1 MELKAHPDPSP
12 SPSPAPSPGFSPSPN
27 PNPDTNPKPNSLKAH
42 PLLAS
47 LDFVE
52 LLLRHVPPPLPRET
66 LEKGNPGPG
75 APTLGGGGHSSLLKL
90 EQNLVEFLNTPATTF
105 LSAAESGDLV
115 KLREQIEGGIEPGIC
130 ERDGTTALHVAA
142 RRGLLQV
149 AQFLIEEADA
159 DPSPIDQWK
168 TTPLDAACDEG
179 HEAVRAFLEAKGAKR
194 CKGVLL
200 SAPDK
205 ESDLCDAAARGD
217 LARLRRLTGP
227 GGFPVNQGDYDKRT
241 ALHLAASEGLLEAV
255 KFLVTEAGARVD
267 VVDRWGGTPLD
278 DAIRHGHYQV
288 CYTY

>member
-1 MELKAHPDPSP
+1 
-12 SPSPAPSPGFSPSPN
+12 
-27 PNPDTNPKPNSLKAH
+27 
-42 PLLAS
+42 
-47 LDFVE
+47 
-52 LLLRHVPPPLPRET
+52 VPPPLPRET

-200 SAPDK
+200 TAPDK
-205 ESDLCDAAARGD
+205 ESDLC
-217 LARLRRLTGP
+217 
-227 GGFPVNQGDYDKRT
+227 
-241 ALHLAASEGLLEAV
+241 
-255 KFLVTEAGARVD
+255 
-267 VVDRWGGTPLD
+267 
-278 DAIRHGHYQV
+278 
-288 CYTY
+288 